1 MVSKPESTGTG
12 FTSTITSSTVALLIV
27 IGAILFLF
35 PEPATSAFGIFLLAL
50 AVLLWFLG

>member
-1 MVSKPESTGTG
+1 MVSKPQTSGTG
-12 FTSTITSSTVALLIV
+12 LTSTITSSTVALLIIV
-27 IGAILFLF
+27 GAILFLF